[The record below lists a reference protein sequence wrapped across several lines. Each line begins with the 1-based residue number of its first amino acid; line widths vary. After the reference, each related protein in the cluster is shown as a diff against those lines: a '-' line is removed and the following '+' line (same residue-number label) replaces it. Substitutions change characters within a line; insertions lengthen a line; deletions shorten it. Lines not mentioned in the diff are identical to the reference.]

1 MNLPIDEIIHNG
13 IVFNLF
19 RNTPMDDIRG
29 QVRALFGDLRKARID
44 YVLVGGVA
52 MLLYVEVR
60 NTQDVDLIVNPK
72 QLKKMV
78 WQATVQDKDFGRA
91 DYHGLRVDLLLT
103 TNPLFAYVARHERT
117 EVSFDGSDVRC
128 ATREGMLLLKL
139 YALPSLYRQ
148 GNLVRAALYEAD
160 IFGLLQGAAVDQER
174 LLAILSSHLPAH
186 DVAELRRILQEQ
198 RERRRFTY
206 SDVQND

>member
-1 MNLPIDEIIHNG
+1 MTAILPIDEIIENG

-19 RNTPMDDIRG
+19 SEAPMNDIRG
-29 QVRALFGDLRKARID
+29 EVRALFAALRDAQVD

-60 NTQDVDLIVNPK
+60 NTQDVDLIIEPK
-72 QLKKMV
+72 DLQKLD
-78 WQATVQDKDFGRA
+78 WQATIHDRDFGKA
-91 DYHGLRVDLLLT
+91 NYHGLRVDLLLT
-103 TNPLFAYVARHERT
+103 TNPLFADVAQRQRT
-117 EVSFDGSDVRC
+117 EISFDGHRVPC

-160 IFGLLQGAAVDQER
+160 IFGLQQGATIDDEQ
-174 LLAILSSHLPAH
+174 LLATLGDHLAAH
-186 DVAELRRILQEQ
+186 DIDELRKILREQ
-198 RERRRFTY
+198 RERRRFT
-206 SDVQND
+206 